1 MIKIERKD
9 IADIANEYSERVWKL
24 IDKNKPDKSEYKE
37 NTELLARVKQL
48 YIAPVNDLVAQYD
61 SFKEFVKTS
70 NFEEKQ
76 ITNTFFDYK
85 KAINW
90 RIAHHELLSYW
101 LSKRLNVKTCP
112 YCNRQ
117 YTFTINADKSIRPQ
131 FDHFYPFSEYPYL
144 RLSFFNLI
152 PCCSTCNHTKRNKEL
167 EIHPYEKSFGDKC
180 KFEIVDFVNSLLS
193 SGSFDSKFGL
203 TFSSSNKNISELGL
217 KELYDQHSDYVSEIV
232 YKAKAYN
239 EGYYNS
245 IKETFS
251 GFELSTAE
259 MNLLIFGNY
268 LEIANHEN
276 RPLSKLTKDILDQ
289 INLIK

>member
-9 IADIANEYSERVWKL
+9 IVDIANEYSIKVWAL
-24 IDKNKPDKSEYKE
+24 IHKNKLDKSEYNE
-37 NTELLARVKQL
+37 NTELLYRVQQL
-48 YIAPVNDLVAQYD
+48 YMVPVNELKAQYN
-61 SFKEFVKTS
+61 SFKEFVETGH
-70 NFEEKQ
+70 FDEEQ

-90 RIAHHELLSYW
+90 SIHHESLGYW
-101 LSKRLNVKTCP
+101 LANRLNVKTCP

-131 FDHFYPFSEYPYL
+131 FDHYYPFSEYPYL

-152 PCCSTCNHTKRNKEL
+152 PCCSICNHTKRNKEL
-167 EIHPYEKSFGDKC
+167 DIHPYEKSFGDDC
-180 KFEIVDFVNSLLS
+180 KFEIVDVVNSLLS
-193 SGSFDSKFGL
+193 SGSFDSKIGL

-251 GFELSTAE
+251 GFELTPAE

-268 LEIANHEN
+268 IEVAKHEN

-289 INLIK
+289 LKG